1 MSISRK
7 RPRKS
12 DVSETGTLNETLAST
27 STAETPKKGK
37 PRWRNRKRSTKS
49 TSGTAKDSITTPAR
63 NWAIVNTYGGRFKP
77 KSVFSKDEKYVS
89 GYRKY

>member
-7 RPRKS
+7 RPRTS
-12 DVSETGTLNETLAST
+12 DVSETGALNEIVT
-27 STAETPKKGK
+27 STTTAEPPKKGK

-49 TSGTAKDSITTPAR
+49 ISGTAKDSITTPER
-63 NWAIVNTYGGRFKP
+63 NWAIVNTYGGKFKP

-89 GYRKY
+89 AYGKY